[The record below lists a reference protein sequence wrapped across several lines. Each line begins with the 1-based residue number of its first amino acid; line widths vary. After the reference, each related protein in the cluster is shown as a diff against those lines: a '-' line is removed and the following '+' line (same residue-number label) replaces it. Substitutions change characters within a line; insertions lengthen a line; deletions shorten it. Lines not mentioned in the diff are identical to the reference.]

1 MYVYIII
8 LNTNYEIR
16 WYVEEVG
23 TRKELQH
30 FLYSFEWWNIH
41 DSSFSTKTTIH
52 NEFITFI
59 EVVFELL
66 IYSEI
71 GK

>member
-1 MYVYIII
+1 
-8 LNTNYEIR
+8 
-16 WYVEEVG
+16 
-23 TRKELQH
+23 
-30 FLYSFEWWNIH
+30 LYSFEWWNIH